1 MANDIEKYR
10 RRSRRT
16 LRITLAWVLAGM
28 VAAVLENNVLTAN
41 GLHQPL
47 IDLAVL
53 VRRADRRRHLHL
65 PPA

>member
-47 IDLAVL
+47 IEEINAYF
-53 VRRADRRRHLHL
+53 
-65 PPA
+65 